1 MEYYIR
7 LRSLKLRG
15 QFTLEFWRDGDFYVG
30 RLLEVPGVFSQ
41 GETLEE
47 LRENI
52 QDAYE
57 LIVTQE
63 RAPAPLTSQREPV
76 ELEV

>member
-1 MEYYIR
+1 M
-7 LRSLKLRG
+7 RG
-15 QFTLEFWRDGDFYVG
+15 QFTLEFWRDGEFYVG

-41 GETLEE
+41 GESLEE

-52 QDAYE
+52 QDAYD

-63 RAPAPLTSQREPV
+63 RAPAPAAASQEPM

>member
-1 MEYYIR
+1 M
-7 LRSLKLRG
+7 RG
-15 QFTLEFWRDGDFYVG
+15 QFTLEFWRDGDF
-30 RLLEVPGVFSQ
+30 
-41 GETLEE
+41 
-47 LRENI
+47 
-52 QDAYE
+52 YE

>member
-1 MEYYIR
+1 M
-7 LRSLKLRG
+7 RG
-15 QFTLEFWRDGDFYVG
+15 QFTLEFWQDGNFYVG
-30 RLLEVPGVFSQ
+30 RLVEVPGVFSQ
-41 GETLEE
+41 GESLDE

-52 QDAYE
+52 QEAYE

-63 RAPAPLTSQREPV
+63 RSPVPDAAQRETV